1 MEFLKDIYGDKS
13 LTYEDLVQAINAH
26 NGNEAN
32 KENQIKLGNLGT
44 GKYVDKGKHDNLQ
57 ALLSGKEN
65 DLTAANQLIEQ
76 LKKGT
81 KDSEALQNKVTE
93 YEQALAASQQREQE
107 LKVKYALDVSFL
119 AEGIKAEN
127 AELLAI
133 ALERKLKEKNETI
146 ELDENGHI
154 KGWDDKLKGLKT
166 QYPNMFETAT
176 AKRKVDPNRL
186 PDGDGDTKTEPQS
199 LEEALRMQYEGSG
212 E

>member
-1 MEFLKDIYGDKS
+1 MEFLKDIYGDKA

-107 LKVKYALDVSFL
+107 LKVKYALEVSLL
-119 AEGIKAEN
+119 AEGYSKEN
-127 AELLAI
+127 AELLILAI
-133 ALERKLKEKNETI
+133 ERDAKAKGETI
-146 ELDENGHI
+146 ELDGNDNV
-154 KGWDDKLKGLKT
+154 KGWEDKLAGLKT
-166 QYPNMFETAT
+166 KYPAMQPSTL
-176 AKRKVDPNRL
+176 KKKVEPNRL
-186 PDGDGDTKTEPQS
+186 PDGDGGGETEPQS
-199 LEEALRMQYEGSG
+199 LEDALRLQYEG

>member
-1 MEFLKDIYGDKS
+1 MEFLKNIYGEKA
-13 LTYEDLVQAINAH
+13 LTYEELVQAINAH
-26 NGNEAN
+26 NGDEAN

-81 KDSEALQNKVTE
+81 KDSEALQGKVTE
-93 YEQALAASQQREQE
+93 YEQALAASKQREQE
-107 LKVKYALDVSFL
+107 LKVKYALDVAFL
-119 AEGIKAEN
+119 TEGIKAEN

-146 ELDENGHI
+146 ELDENDHI
-154 KGWDDKLKGLKT
+154 KGWEDKLKGLKT

-176 AKRKVDPNRL
+176 PKRKVDPNRL
-186 PDGDGDTKTEPQS
+186 PDGDGDTKTEPKS
-199 LEEALRMQYEGSG
+199 LAEALQMQYEGNG

>member
-1 MEFLKDIYGDKS
+1 MEFLKDIYGDKA
-13 LTYEDLVQAINAH
+13 LTYEELVQAVNAH

-32 KENQIKLGNLGT
+32 KDNQIKVGNLGT
-44 GKYVDKGKHDNLQ
+44 GKYVDTGKYDNLQ
-57 ALLSGKEN
+57 ALLSGKEK

-107 LKVKYALDVSFL
+107 LKVKYALDVAFL

-154 KGWDDKLKGLKT
+154 KGWDDKVKGLKT
-166 QYPNMFETAT
+166 QYPNMFEVSTP
-176 AKRKVDPNRL
+176 KRKVEPNRL
-186 PDGDGDTKTEPQS
+186 PDDDEDKKTEPKS
-199 LEEALRMQYEGSG
+199 LAEALQMQYEG